1 MENLRANVDEL
12 EPADWH
18 ETRCLCHFCQMRIA
32 LFPSCGHRWSRA
44 TQHKEI
50 VMFAKLSLGQ
60 TLVSG
65 IGALLISTVFVLS
78 AVSATD
84 VRIDHA
90 GPRAAMLSYA

>member
-1 MENLRANVDEL
+1 MSTRFILPIGTKRGVYVISARCGSHYFRAVAIGGAG
-12 EPADWH
+12 P
-18 ETRCLCHFCQMRIA
+18 
-32 LFPSCGHRWSRA
+32 P
-44 TQHKEI
+44 QHKEI

>member
-1 MENLRANVDEL
+1 MSFLPDANRTISVL
-12 EPADWH
+12 WPSVEP
-18 ETRCLCHFCQMRIA
+18 
-32 LFPSCGHRWSRA
+32 GH
-44 TQHKEI
+44 QLKKEI

>member
-1 MENLRANVDEL
+1 
-12 EPADWH
+12 
-18 ETRCLCHFCQMRIA
+18 
-32 LFPSCGHRWSRA
+32 
-44 TQHKEI
+44 
-50 VMFAKLSLGQ
+50 MFAKLSVGQ

-65 IGALLISTVFVLS
+65 IGALLLSTVFVLS